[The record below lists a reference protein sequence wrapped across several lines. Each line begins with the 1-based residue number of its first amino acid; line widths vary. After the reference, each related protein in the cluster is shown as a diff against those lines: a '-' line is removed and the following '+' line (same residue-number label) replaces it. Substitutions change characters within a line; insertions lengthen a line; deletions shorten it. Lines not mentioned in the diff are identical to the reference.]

1 MLLTHRIN
9 HSKRF
14 LLPKLK
20 APTDLK
26 ISIWLDLDA
35 GQEKRR
41 QPSQNERK
49 I

>member
-26 ISIWLDLDA
+26 MSIWQDSDA
-35 GQEKRR
+35 RQEKRR
-41 QPSQNERK
+41 QSSQNERK